1 MTTHTPSRRGRVIVI
16 GVVVVGLAGLAAWRL
31 FGQALA
37 PADPILTASG
47 TIEATTTT
55 LSPQLGG
62 KVAEVLVDEGQ
73 AVIAGDVLLR
83 LDDQG
88 LRAQRV
94 SIQAATQ
101 AAVAAA
107 QSELDAAQKA
117 LDDLQESAPMVTA
130 NAQLALAQ
138 ARKDLDDAQKR
149 NTWQQSGNRASHD
162 TIDATEA
169 RLTLAKDAVDKAQ
182 AALNQVDDKDP
193 TDPVRAQAEA
203 NLQAAKDARDTLVR
217 LLSWYKG
224 SPTDIDQAILDANLR
239 VAEAALD
246 QAQINYDKVKDGPDP
261 ALLKR
266 AMDAVALA
274 QAHLASAQALGAS
287 QLESIDLQLA
297 KLEITAP
304 ADGVILQR
312 NVEPGETITP
322 GGALFQMGQLASLQ
336 VTVYLPEDQY
346 ARVKPGEQ
354 AQVHVDAYP
363 SRTFTATVLYISDQ
377 AEFTPRNVQTVEGR
391 KDTVYAIRL
400 SIENPDMSL
409 KPGMPSDVTF
419 SQG

>member
-1 MTTHTPSRRGRVIVI
+1 MTTHTPSRRTRGIVI
-16 GVVVVGLAGLAAWRL
+16 AVVLLTLAGLGVWRV
-31 FGQALA
+31 FGQGLT
-37 PADPILTASG
+37 PADPALTASG
-47 TIEATTTT
+47 TIEATVTT

-62 KVAEVLVDEGQ
+62 QVAEVLVDEGQ
-73 AVIAGDVLLR
+73 PVMAGEVLLR

-88 LRAQRV
+88 LRTQRT
-94 SIQAATQ
+94 SIEAATQ
-101 AAVAAA
+101 AAVAGA

-117 LDDLQESAPMVTA
+117 LQDLRDNAPMATA

-138 ARKDLDDAQKR
+138 ARKNLDDAEKR
-149 NTWQQSGNRASHD
+149 NTWQQSGNRASKD

-182 AALNQVDDKDP
+182 AALNHVDTKDP

-203 NLQAAKDARDTLVR
+203 NLQAAKEARDTLVR

-224 SPTDIDQAILDANLR
+224 SPTDLDQALLDANVS
-239 VAEAALD
+239 VAEAAVE
-246 QAQINYDKVKDGPDP
+246 QAQLNYDKVKDGPDP
-261 ALLKR
+261 ALLKQ
-266 AMDAVALA
+266 AMDAVTLA
-274 QAHLASAQALGAS
+274 QAHLDSARAAGAY
-287 QLESIDLQLA
+287 QLEGIDLQLA

-304 ADGVILQR
+304 SDGVILKR

-322 GGALFQMGQLASLQ
+322 GGTLFELGQLANLQ

-346 ARVKPGEQ
+346 AQVIPGQQ
-354 AQVHVDAYP
+354 AEVHVDAYP
-363 SRTFTATVLYISDQ
+363 NRTFMATVLYISDQ

-391 KDTVYAIRL
+391 KTTVYAIRL
-400 SIENPDMSL
+400 SIANPDMAL

-419 SQG
+419 GQG